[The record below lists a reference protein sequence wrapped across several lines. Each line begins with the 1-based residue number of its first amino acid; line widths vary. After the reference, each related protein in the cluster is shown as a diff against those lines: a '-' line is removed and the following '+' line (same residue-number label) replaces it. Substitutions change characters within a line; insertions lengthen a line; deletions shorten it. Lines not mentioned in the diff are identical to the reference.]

1 VQLKFGYQKIYTFVR
16 IFAYRAFDLI
26 LFENMRILKNCFSV
40 IIIAVFVGIPDYFHA
55 QEAWTLERCIKYA
68 VENNIQVKQQEILV
82 EQQEVSLLQSK
93 YNLIPSLSA
102 GTGYSMGWGRVL
114 DQTTNDFV
122 EGPRQENA
130 NINLSSSVVLFAGL
144 QKQNLIKRNKIN
156 LQANIQDVEK
166 LKNDISL
173 NVAAAF
179 LQILLS
185 QEALSIA
192 EEQLVSTREQLAKTQ
207 KMVDAG
213 KLTLSNLLELQAQQA
228 AEEAAVT
235 NAKNNLDINYITLTQ
250 LLELPD
256 ARNFAIA
263 KPQLPELPSEFGEST
278 SVQGIYENALSFQP
292 TVKGAELRLESARRY
307 LSIAKGQYYPS
318 LSLSASI
325 SSRYSNTNMDPST
338 GYQRAF
344 PFWDQ
349 WSNNQN
355 TGVSLNLSIPI
366 FSGLQIRSEVKNAK
380 LNVRTYEL
388 DLQRTKNNLYK
399 EIQQAQADAAGQL
412 KNYHA
417 SQKNVEAMRES
428 FRYTEKKFDVGLVTS
443 TDYVVAKNNLFKAQS
458 DNIQAKYQYVFKMKI
473 LDFYK
478 GLQITL

>member
-1 VQLKFGYQKIYTFVR
+1 
-16 IFAYRAFDLI
+16 
-26 LFENMRILKNCFSV
+26 MRTLRNCFSFAL
-40 IIIAVFVGIPDYFHA
+40 IALFVGTPVFFRA
-55 QEAWTLERCIKYA
+55 QDTWTLERCIKYA
-68 VENNIQVKQQEILV
+68 IENNIQVKQQEVLV
-82 EQQEVSLLQSK
+82 EQNEVSLSQSK
-93 YNLIPSLSA
+93 YNLIPSLNA

-130 NINLSSSVVLFAGL
+130 SVNLSSSVVLFAGL
-144 QKQNLIKRNKIN
+144 QKQNVIKRNKIN
-156 LQANIQDVEK
+156 LQASIQDIEK

-179 LQILLS
+179 LQVLLS
-185 QEALSIA
+185 QEAVSIA
-192 EEQLVSTREQLAKTQ
+192 EEQLGSTLERVAKTQ

-213 KLTLSNLLELQAQQA
+213 KLTLSSLLELQAQQA
-228 AEEAAVT
+228 AEEAAAT
-235 NAKNNLDINYITLTQ
+235 NAKNNLEINYITLAQ
-250 LLELPD
+250 LLELPGTQD
-256 ARNFAIA
+256 FVVAR
-263 KPQLPELPSEFGEST
+263 PQLPELPSEFGEST
-278 SVQGIYENALSFQP
+278 SLQGVYENALSFQP
-292 TVKGAELRLESARRY
+292 IVKGAELRLESARKY
-307 LSIAKGQYYPS
+307 LSIANGQYYPS
-318 LSLSASI
+318 LSLSASL

-344 PFWDQ
+344 PFWEQ
-349 WSNNQN
+349 WSNNQS
-355 TGVSLNLSIPI
+355 TGISLNLSIPI
-366 FSGLQIRSEVKNAK
+366 FSGLQVRSDVRNAK

-388 DLQRTKNNLYK
+388 ELQRTKNNLYK
-399 EIQQAQADAAGQL
+399 EIQQAQADAKGQL

-428 FRYTEKKFDVGLVTS
+428 FRYTEKKFDVGAVTS